1 MPSEAN
7 EANRPGESP
16 NGLPKVFTV
25 DQVAECLQV
34 SRETVEMWIRGRELK
49 AMNASLDPG
58 SRRPR
63 LRITESQLAE
73 FVQSRSIGQKP
84 PRAANRV
91 KPIFKRR
98 FFL

>member
-1 MPSEAN
+1 MPRN
-7 EANRPGESP
+7 ENEVG
-16 NGLPKVFTV
+16 KVFTV
-25 DQVAECLQV
+25 DQVAETLQV

-49 AMNASLDPG
+49 AMNASLDPA

-73 FVQSRSIGQKP
+73 FVRSRSIGPKP

-91 KPIFKRR
+91 KPTFKR
-98 FFL
+98 LYTKQ